1 MTINSIGVNVVHEN
15 GCKIRREGFDGE
27 YMLIFMKSRG
37 IFTLG
42 GGHERAQENSLILF
56 DGSEIQEYTPAEE
69 GLLIYDW
76 ICFSTDG
83 DADFVESLELPMNT
97 LIHHSDGEFITGTIR
112 SCANEFYS
120 AGQRRA
126 KMIDALMKA
135 LLIKLGEA
143 LPLRAAAV
151 QTADPHYSI
160 LTELREKLYRN
171 PQRKWNVDSMA
182 ADVNM
187 SRSYFQHIYSETFGV
202 SCISDLINSKI
213 EKAKELLAETSCTI
227 SQVAAMCGY
236 DNAEHFM
243 RQFKK
248 NVGVTP
254 TAFRK
259 KT

>member
-1 MTINSIGVNVVHEN
+1 MIINSIGVNSVHGIDYSIE
-15 GCKIRREGFDGE
+15 RESFDGE
-27 YMLIFMKSRG
+27 YMLIFMKSGG
-37 IFTLG
+37 IFHIEG
-42 GGHERAQENSLILF
+42 KAERAEKDSVIVYDRTAVQKYGADGGLF
-56 DGSEIQEYTPAEE
+56 
-69 GLLIYDW
+69 IYDW

-83 DADFVESLELPMNT
+83 DADFVDALELPFNR
-97 LIHHSDGEFITGTIR
+97 LIHYNDNEFFGSTIR
-112 SCANEFYS
+112 NAASEFYS
-120 AGQRRA
+120 MGQRRA

-135 LLIKLGEA
+135 LLIKVNESVSVRG
-143 LPLRAAAV
+143 AV
-151 QTADPHYSI
+151 QQNADPHYSV
-160 LTELREKLYRN
+160 LVELREKLYRN

-187 SRSYFQHIYSETFGV
+187 SRSYFQHVYSELFGV
-202 SCISDLINSKI
+202 SCISDLISSKI
-213 EKAKELLAETSCTI
+213 EKAKELLTETSCTI

-259 KT
+259 KS